1 MKRKAT
7 FIFGFGGVLA
17 LSFFMK
23 DMQSTSVL
31 EQDEQPKVEDW
42 QTSTNGRNLNIV
54 VTSEEQNKVDNMVK
68 LMSAEE
74 VGVLN
79 QEGGTAVFFKKAK

>member
-7 FIFGFGGVLA
+7 FILGFGGVLA

-23 DMQSTSVL
+23 DLQSKTVL